1 MVMRRADFRPPIPQ
15 RELDHMID
23 LAEIDATDAVVN
35 PCSGDGYLAVAAAR
49 KAKSVLAIDIDV
61 SPLNYEARMVL
72 GNLRLLGADVLRL
85 NRKDLW
91 KSHDVALMVVPV
103 EGGDQIKLVKQAVR
117 LLKNNGRLVILGSE
131 RLSDWIQSSPAPFD
145 HDQGDV
151 ASEIQMPQVY
161 PVRFDGNYSAAAI
174 VSGFVLHRS

>member
-1 MVMRRADFRPPIPQ
+1 MLTCRADFRPPIPQ
-15 RELDHMID
+15 RELDQMID

-61 SPLNYEARMVL
+61 SPLNYEARMVF

-85 NRKDLW
+85 HRKDLW

-103 EGGDQIKLVKQAVR
+103 DGDQIKLVKQAVR
-117 LLKNNGRLVILGSE
+117 LLKNNGRLVVLGSE
-131 RLSDWIQSSPAPFD
+131 RLSDWIQSSPVPFD

-161 PVRFDGNYSAAAI
+161 PVRFDGNYRANYIA
-174 VSGFVLHRS
+174 SGFIVHRY